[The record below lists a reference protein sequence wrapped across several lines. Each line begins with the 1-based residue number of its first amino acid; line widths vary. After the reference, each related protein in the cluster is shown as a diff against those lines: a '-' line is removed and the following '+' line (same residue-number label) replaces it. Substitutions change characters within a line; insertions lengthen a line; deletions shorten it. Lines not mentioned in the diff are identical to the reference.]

1 MFILYEIIQVTLIIT
16 WSRRVLLTLI
26 IPLKQAQ
33 YKVPAFVGPGKWC
46 YMQNIPGACRA
57 VEGNESVQQ

>member
-1 MFILYEIIQVTLIIT
+1 MFILYEIIQVSLIIT
-16 WSRRVLLTLI
+16 WSIRYLLTLI

-33 YKVPAFVGPGKWC
+33 YKVPESVGPGKWC
-46 YMQNIPGACRA
+46 YMQHIPGACRA